1 MSAPSANSSKAQSHT
16 PQPPAP
22 TPSSTENAGSRGLT
36 NGTSREVY
44 TQFHAECGNKLGH
57 LSQRQTKM
65 VWLRTIL
72 CALALIGLGV
82 GYLTNYSTVPLR
94 LLGWIA
100 GGGFLV
106 AIVLHEHMRLARMQ
120 LESDQRLCEHL
131 LARLDRTWEDIPP
144 QELLPEFQTLA
155 YADDLDLA
163 GKAGLLSLV
172 GLARTYPGRRKLQAW
187 MSDPTSWPE
196 ILRRQQAVQTLASDR
211 DLRLKVLQSV
221 QSTSTK
227 KFQPYGLPDW
237 ASGEAWLPQHPL
249 AHVLSF
255 IGPGLVIV
263 AILTI
268 AGGSLAAA
276 SQVTITGAIL
286 LAAGFLVNIAVTIVW
301 GSWIHDIF
309 QRVTGEHRACHQFAG
324 LFELMSDLPISSKGE
339 EKTIL
344 DEIRYVASESPK
356 CAVAGFKSLLSVVRL
371 ANMQRDPLLYVV
383 YLCLQLTVLYDFRIL
398 YFLEKWQAKFG
409 GHVAEWFEALGTC
422 EALVSCA
429 TLADDYPE
437 WCYPVS
443 PQVDDHLLA
452 EDMGHPL
459 LADSARVT
467 NNLTVDE
474 TRPLVVVT
482 GSNMAGKSTFL
493 RSIGLNIVLT
503 RTGAPVCARRFETPS
518 YELATSIRI
527 QDSLSDGVSFFMA
540 ELKRLKQVVDL
551 AREHCEINRSGQ
563 SETPAA
569 PVLFLLDEILQGT
582 NSQERQIAVASVLEQ
597 LLESKA
603 VGFISTHDLDLAE
616 APEVKAVSQVV
627 HFREYFETHSG
638 KEVMRFDYRMRP
650 GPTPT
655 TNALKL
661 LQLVGL
667 DAKSSRH

>member
-1 MSAPSANSSKAQSHT
+1 MSAQSANSS
-16 PQPPAP
+16 QPSSSVAA
-22 TPSSTENAGSRGLT
+22 PSSTDHASALGHSHWSSRD
-36 NGTSREVY
+36 VY
-44 TQFHAECGNKLGH
+44 TQLHADCEGRLRQ
-57 LSQRQTKM
+57 LSQRQTRM

-72 CALALIGLGV
+72 CALTVIGLAV
-82 GYLTNYSTVPLR
+82 GYLTTYSPIPFR
-94 LLGWIA
+94 ILGWVA
-100 GGGFLV
+100 GGGFLI
-106 AIVLHEHMRLARMQ
+106 AIVLHEHMRLARLQ
-120 LESDQRLCEHL
+120 LESDQRLCTHL
-131 LARLDRTWEDIPP
+131 LARLDRKWEDIPT
-144 QELLPEFQTLA
+144 QELLPEFQQLA
-155 YADDLDLA
+155 YADDLDMA
-163 GKAGLLSLV
+163 GRTGLLSLV
-172 GLARTYPGRRKLQAW
+172 GLARTYPGRRVLQAW
-187 MSDPTSWPE
+187 MSHPTPWPE

-255 IGPGLVIV
+255 VGPGLVIA
-263 AILTI
+263 AILVI
-268 AGGSLAAA
+268 AAGTWLAA

-286 LAAGFLVNIAVTIVW
+286 LAAGFLINIAVTVFW

-309 QRVTGEHRACHQFAG
+309 QRVTGEHRACHQFAS
-324 LFELMSDLPISSKGE
+324 LFALMSELPSSKKDE

-344 DEIRYVASESPK
+344 DEIRCVASESPK
-356 CAVAGFKSLLSVVRL
+356 CAVAGFKSLLGVVRL

-398 YFLEKWQAKFG
+398 YILEKWQAKFG
-409 GHVAEWFEALGTC
+409 DQVAEWFEALGTC

-429 TLADDYPE
+429 TLADDYPD
-437 WCYPVS
+437 WCYPVC
-443 PQVDDHLLA
+443 PQASEHLLA

-459 LADSARVT
+459 LADSDRVT
-467 NNLTVDE
+467 NSLTIE
-474 TRPLVVVT
+474 KSRPLVVVT

-493 RSIGLNIVLT
+493 RSIGLNIILA
-503 RTGAPVCARRFETPS
+503 RTGSPVCARRFETPS
-518 YELATSIRI
+518 YELATSIRV

-540 ELKRLKQVVDL
+540 ELKRLKEVVDL
-551 AREHCEINRSGQ
+551 AREHNQTNQQGRTGATS
-563 SETPAA
+563 A

-597 LLESKA
+597 LLESQA
-603 VGFISTHDLDLAE
+603 IGFISTHDLDLAE

-627 HFREYFETHSG
+627 HFREYFETQSG
-638 KEVMRFDYRMRP
+638 KEVMRFDYRMRS

-667 DAKSSRH
+667 DAKSGNQ